1 MLGGEN
7 FMLDEEE
14 ENARRGV
21 ILKSTNARR
30 GEIKS
35 ISFYVIWRRTFILK
49 RFLYKLLVCAT
60 RNFICM
66 AVNVFLCVTEQ
77 SLLSLLPILRCWT
90 TSNICVNAFH
100 VLFDDM
106 IYRVEDTSHHIWE
119 HSLIGRMFSYWVC
132 YSLAARITYYWINL
146 WYWG

>member
-35 ISFYVIWRRTFILK
+35 ISFYVI
-49 RFLYKLLVCAT
+49 
-60 RNFICM
+60 
-66 AVNVFLCVTEQ
+66 
-77 SLLSLLPILRCWT
+77 
-90 TSNICVNAFH
+90 
-100 VLFDDM
+100 
-106 IYRVEDTSHHIWE
+106 
-119 HSLIGRMFSYWVC
+119 
-132 YSLAARITYYWINL
+132 
-146 WYWG
+146 